1 MAPAAPLIQ
10 SSTICESVQLSF
22 AQARL
27 RHHLRH
33 VDLVFLFLA
42 KSSDGLLHVV
52 LAIEPAAQVVGH
64 QGLDYCGCPTNQ
76 QLAVEAFVHL
86 LRRVES

>member
-27 RHHLRH
+27 IHHLLH
-33 VDLVFLFLA
+33 VDTVCLLVA

-52 LAIEPAAQVVGH
+52 LAVESAAQVVG
-64 QGLDYCGCPTNQ
+64 N
-76 QLAVEAFVHL
+76 
-86 LRRVES
+86 